1 MVTESSRFYKA
12 LVGDVMNRKVVSVSA
27 NDLMSEAAGRIVE
40 YSISG
45 VPVVD
50 DAGRCVGVL
59 SASDF
64 TRRERERDSQGHLP
78 SNNVQEVLVQDFPGG
93 AYHVEEVIEDRVAN
107 HMTAAVQTISPESTL
122 LQAARCMCLEHVHRL
137 IVVDGS
143 NRPIGVLSTLDVLA
157 AFIAT
162 MDYQE

>member
-1 MVTESSRFYKA
+1 
-12 LVGDVMNRKVVSVSA
+12 
-27 NDLMSEAAGRIVE
+27 
-40 YSISG
+40 
-45 VPVVD
+45 
-50 DAGRCVGVL
+50 VL

-107 HMTAAVQTISPESTL
+107 HMTAAAQTISPESTL
-122 LQAARCMCLEHVHRL
+122 LQAAPCMCLEHVHRL
-137 IVVDGS
+137 TVVDGS